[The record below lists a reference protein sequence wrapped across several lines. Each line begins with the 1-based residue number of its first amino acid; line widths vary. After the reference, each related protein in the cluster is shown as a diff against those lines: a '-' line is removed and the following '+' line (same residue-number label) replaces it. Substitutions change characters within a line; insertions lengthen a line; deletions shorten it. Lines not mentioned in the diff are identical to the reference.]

1 MAVASRGEV
10 LRRIVERADLERFT
24 ERVLDSFWEQPA
36 FQSLHP
42 PREDVRAWVRWNL
55 DLVIR
60 WLTDDEPPSQAE
72 LEVIREHARARA
84 AEGFPPDVI
93 PANFRSGARFA
104 WRALLEAATEAE
116 RAALLESADLLFE
129 YIDRV
134 SRIYSDGYESVARS
148 NAASAQE
155 IAAGLALRRIC
166 AEEPP
171 LPEDRQLA
179 ERIGFALERAARPFV
194 VALPRASPSAHADL
208 AARLRQNRALAAS
221 EGRRV
226 VGLSGDGAWRAVLAD
241 RQAVIAHGPP
251 AIGGERGH
259 ALDEL
264 RDVVALAAAR
274 GRSGEVDAGEYLPE
288 LLLRRSPRLAA
299 QIRAVVYSPLDG
311 DHAELARTLDEFN
324 QEQLREGPRGRW
336 AAGTP
341 QHSARPD
348 RTDRRTDRG
357 RSRDDRGTGVGLAGL
372 GRACFQLIRTARP
385 NPRARARDLDFA
397 LTNL

>member
-155 IAAGLALRRIC
+155 IAAALALRRIC

-274 GRSGEVDAGEYLPE
+274 GRSEEVDAGEYLAE

-311 DHAELARTLDEFN
+311 DHAELARTLDELIKSNF
-324 QEQLREGPRGRW
+324 EKGRV
-336 AAGTP
+336 AAGLPVHRNTLRDRI
-341 QHSARPD
+341 ARIAEL
-348 RTDRRTDRG
+348 
-357 RSRDDRGTGVGLAGL
+357 TGVDLETTEGRGLAWL
-372 GRACFQLIRTARP
+372 AWLERVSS
-385 NPRARARDLDFA
+385 
-397 LTNL
+397 

>member
-134 SRIYSDGYESVARS
+134 SRIYSDGYESAARS

-155 IAAGLALRRIC
+155 IAAALALRRIC

-226 VGLSGDGAWRAVLAD
+226 VGLSGDKGWHAVPVEP
-241 RQAVIAHGPP
+241 QAVIAHGLP
-251 AIGGERGH
+251 AIGAERGR
-259 ALDEL
+259 AL
-264 RDVVALAAAR
+264 
-274 GRSGEVDAGEYLPE
+274 
-288 LLLRRSPRLAA
+288 
-299 QIRAVVYSPLDG
+299 
-311 DHAELARTLDEFN
+311 
-324 QEQLREGPRGRW
+324 
-336 AAGTP
+336 
-341 QHSARPD
+341 
-348 RTDRRTDRG
+348 
-357 RSRDDRGTGVGLAGL
+357 
-372 GRACFQLIRTARP
+372 
-385 NPRARARDLDFA
+385 
-397 LTNL
+397 